1 MKISKSHQEFT
12 RHAPDVIENPER
24 TLGSNCV
31 TLLNF
36 WHYLDALD
44 AQQWRMLGKKYVETP
59 FDEYTYFNLRREFD
73 FSENAFWNDVFDPIY
88 SSYLVRLPVKW
99 AAYEIYILDAI
110 IAGGR
115 KPIILPLFDNLWI

>member
-12 RHAPDVIENPER
+12 WHAPDVIENPER
-24 TLGSNCV
+24 TLGSNCA

-36 WHYLDALD
+36 WHYLDTLD
-44 AQQWRMLGKKYVETP
+44 AQQWRMLGQKYRKTP
-59 FDEYTYFNLRREFD
+59 FDEYIYFNRRREFD
-73 FSENAFWNDVFDPIY
+73 FAEGAFWNDVFDPFY
-88 SSYLVRLPVKW
+88 NSHTVRLPVKW

-115 KPIILPLFDNLWI
+115 KPIILPLFDNL